1 MTLTIPQLAWQP
13 VVPLALLMMASV
25 LVLVGSLFMEREE
38 ESTLVIVALAGI
50 VAAGFSTVR
59 LWGATTTNVFFG
71 MLSIDHFGL
80 TIALVILLAAGGAIL
95 LAAQDEALGAEYLV
109 LILLATLGMVVLGEA
124 SNLMTVFLGIEILSL
139 PLYVLSGLHGWREGS
154 REAAVKYVLLGA
166 FSSGILLYGMALTY
180 GATGS
185 VSLATIGTYL
195 SKHAGPLALVG
206 MALLLVGIG
215 FKLALVPFHSWTP
228 DVYEG
233 APTPVT
239 AFMSIGTKAAALAAL
254 ARVMLIAFPYVYQ
267 HWQPVLWGIAGLTM
281 LMGNL
286 MALRQTSVKRLM
298 GYSGIAHAGY
308 LATAIVAASA
318 LGIFASVYYLIAYVF
333 MNLGIFAVV
342 QGLSRG
348 DEEGDRLSSYHG
360 LFYRRPIVAS
370 AMILFLMSLASIPP
384 TAGFLAKLT
393 ILLSVV
399 QSGLWPLAVI
409 LVLSTLIGLY
419 VYLKIILAMFDRTPA
434 EGVSVEEVREVAA
447 TVEPQAALASRVPAA
462 VWVVI
467 AIAVWGTLQFGI
479 LPGPVLHIL
488 GSTSLLAP

>member
-1 MTLTIPQLAWQP
+1 MTLTIPQLDWQP

-38 ESTLVIVALAGI
+38 ESTLVIVALAGV
-50 VAAGFSTVR
+50 VAAAFSTIR
-59 LWGATTTNVFFG
+59 LWGATTQSVFFG

-80 TIALVILLAAGGAIL
+80 AIALVVLLAAAGAIL
-95 LAAQDEALGAEYLV
+95 LAAQDEALGAEYLALV
-109 LILLATLGMVVLGEA
+109 LLATLGMVLLGEA

-139 PLYVLSGLHGWREGS
+139 PLYVLAGLHGWREGS
-154 REAAVKYVLLGA
+154 REAAIKYVLLGA
-166 FSSGILLYGMALTY
+166 FSSGVLLYGMALTY

-185 VSLATIGTYL
+185 LTLATIATDL
-195 SKHAGPLALVG
+195 STHVGPLALVG
-206 MALLLVGIG
+206 LALLLVGIG

-233 APTPVT
+233 SPTPVT

-254 ARVMLIAFPYVYQ
+254 ARVLLTGFPYVFQ
-267 HWQPVLWGIAGLTM
+267 HWQPVLWGIAALTM

-308 LATAIVAASA
+308 LATAIVAGSA

-348 DEEGDRLSSYHG
+348 SEEGDSLASYRG
-360 LFYRRPIVAS
+360 LFYKRPVVAG
-370 AMILFLMSLASIPP
+370 AMVLFLMSLASIPP
-384 TAGFLAKLT
+384 TAGFLSKLT

-399 QSGLWPLAVI
+399 QSGFWPLAAI

-419 VYLKIILAMFDRTPA
+419 VYLKIILAMFERVPE
-434 EGVSVEEVREVAA
+434 EGVSTEEIREVAA
-447 TVEPQAALASRVPAA
+447 AAEAGSGFPVRIPTTA
-462 VWVVI
+462 WVVLG
-467 AIAVWGTLQFGI
+467 IAVVGTLGFGI
-479 LPGPVLHIL
+479 VPGPVLHIL

>member
-1 MTLTIPQLAWQP
+1 MTLTIPQLDWQP
-13 VVPLALLMMASV
+13 VVPLALLMMASL
-25 LVLVGSLFMEREE
+25 LVLIGSLFMEREE
-38 ESTLVIVALAGI
+38 ESTLVIVALAGV
-50 VAAGFSTVR
+50 VAAGFSTIR
-59 LWGATTTNVFFG
+59 LWGATTQSVFFG
-71 MLSIDHFGL
+71 MLNIDHFGL
-80 TIALVILLAAGGAIL
+80 VIALIVLLAAGGSIL
-95 LAAQDEALGAEYLV
+95 LAAQDEALGAEYLA
-109 LILLATLGMVVLGEA
+109 LILLATLGMVLLGEA

-139 PLYVLSGLHGWREGS
+139 PLYVLAGIHGWREGS

-185 VSLATIGTYL
+185 LALSTIGTDL

-206 MALLLVGIG
+206 IALLLVGLA

-233 APTPVT
+233 SPIPVT
-239 AFMSIGTKAAALAAL
+239 SFMSVGTKAAALAGL
-254 ARVMLIAFPYVYQ
+254 ARVLLVAFPYVYA
-267 HWQPVLWGIAGLTM
+267 HWQPVLWGLAGLTM

-286 MALRQTSVKRLM
+286 MALRQTSMKRLM

-308 LATAIVAASA
+308 VATAIVAGSA

-348 DEEGDRLSSYHG
+348 DEEGDRLTSYRG
-360 LFYRRPIVAS
+360 LFYRRPVVAG

-384 TAGFLAKLT
+384 TAGFLSKLT
-393 ILLSVV
+393 ILLAVV
-399 QSGLWPLAVI
+399 QGGFWPLAGI

-419 VYLKIILAMFDRTPA
+419 VYLKIILVMFDRTP
-434 EGVSVEEVREVAA
+434 EVGVSLEEVQEVAA
-447 TVEPQAALASRVPAA
+447 AAEPSSRRIPAA
-462 VWVVI
+462 VWVVM